1 MSGAVLCQTIAG
13 WLLSSEAEA
22 EERYASV
29 LKLLL
34 VLVSAQLG
42 VMIFWWRL
50 IRQRAADDEHDAL
63 EYGLVP
69 AQESEGEGGRVGEE
83 GVGEVLHVKTTAKG
97 SRSAAETRRGVIAL
111 RSTGAFV
118 VLSWMAFAVNLF
130 R

>member
-13 WLLSSEAEA
+13 WLLSSDAEA

-34 VLVSAQLG
+34 GLISSQLG
-42 VMIFWWRL
+42 IMAFWWKL
-50 IRQRAADDEHDAL
+50 IRKRAADDEHDAL

-69 AQESEGEGGRVGEE
+69 AHESEGEDGRI
-83 GVGEVLHVKTTAKG
+83 GVEDAGLLHVKTAAKG
-97 SRSAAETRRGVIAL
+97 SKSSAETRRGSIAL

-118 VLSWMAFAVNLF
+118 ALSWMVFGVNLF